1 MFRDRSRLDPSQV
14 QDRRGARVGQMAGV
28 GGGLGILAVL
38 ASALLGV
45 DVTGLVP
52 TSNSLDSGADQA
64 NLTQNCQTGRTL
76 TSVKTA
82 ALSAS

>member
-1 MFRDRSRLDPSQV
+1 M
-14 QDRRGARVGQMAGV
+14 QDRRGARVGQMAGI

-38 ASALLGV
+38 ASVLLGV

-52 TSNSLDSGADQA
+52 TLSSLDSGADQA
-64 NLTQNCQTGRTL
+64 NSRRTAKRARTL

-82 ALSAS
+82 AL